1 MYDYYGFNLGDM
13 LIGFF
18 AAYLVLAIFILLV
31 GLLAYVMG
39 SVGMYQIAS
48 RRGMANP
55 WMAWLPYASSYLLG
69 AIADD
74 INKRKNKVSNYRWLL
89 LGFLLS
95 STLFPLIIIL
105 SPFVATVLGIFSF
118 ALALATTVIGYIAY
132 YMIYEEYTHTAA
144 GLLVLSILVSPAL
157 PFILFAI
164 RNNDGTTMSGTYSAG
179 QISGHQRS
187 IPVGGGT
194 IAPAGGA
201 YGDGGKVTGVAGMY
215 QGVSFPIG
223 RGEELL
229 IGRDSA
235 TAHVIIDQ
243 GADKI
248 SRKHCGIMYDES
260 NRTYRVTDYSM
271 NGTFKEDGTRL
282 MANVPAI
289 LPIGSVI
296 ILANRQVSFR
306 LG

>member
-1 MYDYYGFNLGDM
+1 MYDMLDYYGLNLGNM
-13 LIGFF
+13 LIGFL
-18 AAYLVLAIFILLV
+18 AAYLALAIVLLLV

-48 RRGMANP
+48 RRGLANP
-55 WMAWLPYASSYLLG
+55 WMAWLPYASIYLLG

-74 INKRKNKVSNYRWLL
+74 INKRKNKASNYRWLL

-95 STLFPLIIIL
+95 STLFPIIIL
-105 SPFVATVLGIFSF
+105 LNPFVATVLGILSF
-118 ALALATTVIGYIAY
+118 ALTLATAVIGYISY

-144 GLLVLSILVSPAL
+144 GLLVLSILVSPAI
-157 PFILFAI
+157 PFVLFAI
-164 RNNDGTTMSGTYSAG
+164 RNNNGAT
-179 QISGHQRS
+179 ISGAYGPGRNGGGQRS
-187 IPVGGGT
+187 V
-194 IAPAGGA
+194 PAGA
-201 YGDGGKVTGVAGMY
+201 VYGDGGKVTGLAGMY
-215 QGVSFPIG
+215 QGVSFPIS

-248 SRKHCGIMYDES
+248 SRKHCGIVYDES

-306 LG
+306 LD

>member
-1 MYDYYGFNLGDM
+1 MYNYYGLDLGDW
-13 LIGFF
+13 LLGFF
-18 AAYLVLAIFILLV
+18 AAYLIIAIFVFLV

-39 SVGMYQIAS
+39 SVGMYQIAF
-48 RRGMANP
+48 RRGLANP
-55 WMAWLPYASSYLLG
+55 WMAWLPYASIYLLG
-69 AIADD
+69 AMADD
-74 INKRKNKVSNYRWLL
+74 INKRKHKVSNYRWLL

-95 STLFPLIIIL
+95 TTLFPIISIL
-105 SPFVATVLGIFSF
+105 SPFVAVVLGILSF
-118 ALALATTVIGYIAY
+118 ALALATAVLACIAY

-144 GLLVLSILVSPAL
+144 GLLVLSILVSPSI

-164 RNNDGTTMSGTYSAG
+164 RNNEGATMSGVGTYHPDG
-179 QISGHQRS
+179 GHPRNN
-187 IPVGGGT
+187 PGGGGT
-194 IAPAGGA
+194 APVGGA
-201 YGDGGKVTGVAGMY
+201 YGDGGKVTGVTGMY
-215 QGVSFPIG
+215 QGVSFPID
-223 RGEELL
+223 RGEELF

-248 SRKHCGIMYDES
+248 SRKHCGIVYDES

>member
-1 MYDYYGFNLGDM
+1 MYDYYGYALGNA
-13 LIGFF
+13 LAGFL
-18 AAYLVLAIFILLV
+18 AAYLALVIVLFLV
-31 GLLAYVMG
+31 GVASYILG
-39 SVGMYQIAS
+39 SVGMYRLAS
-48 RRGMANP
+48 RQGLANP
-55 WMAWLPYASSYLLG
+55 WMAWLPYANTYLLG
-69 AIADD
+69 ALADD
-74 INKRKNKVSNYRWLL
+74 INSRKNKTTNYRWLL
-89 LGFLLS
+89 LGFILGSTFFPIISLLDIGIAIVLS
-95 STLFPLIIIL
+95 IL
-105 SPFVATVLGIFSF
+105 SM
-118 ALALATTVIGYIAY
+118 ALALATAVICFMAY
-132 YMIYEEYTHTAA
+132 YIIYEEYTHTAA
-144 GLLVLSILVSPAL
+144 GLLVLSILVSPSI

-164 RNNDGTTMSGTYSAG
+164 RNNEGATMSRAYGGGQMNVSRGSA
-179 QISGHQRS
+179 
-187 IPVGGGT
+187 PVGGGA
-194 IAPAGGA
+194 IGPAGA
-201 YGDGGKVTGVAGMY
+201 YSDGGKVTGVTGMY
-215 QGVSFPIG
+215 QGVSFPIV

-248 SRKHCGIMYDES
+248 SRKHCGIIFDET

-282 MANVPAI
+282 IANVPAV